1 MNVTAPTVVRV
12 AQQIMDDDADSL
24 SLSSF
29 GSRIRGD
36 VPKTVMT
43 GKLTTKSR
51 NKQKKCSSVS
61 TCPSTCSS
69 SVVSLEGQDSYTSYT
84 RGRGRK
90 SKSSRTLEKEIIAHL
105 REELAQV
112 KAEAEEDLAQ
122 ARAEAEN
129 SRALVQKLIVEN
141 EMIRQEVNDAHARA
155 DYFEEQVRQLSSPA
169 AKLSATWSNVTQAI
183 WSSQPEAQTK
193 AGEEHTSNEN
203 YSAEGDLQRAKARN
217 KGYLERRDRPT
228 FHQNSKFVEV
238 PIGEGDAA
246 AQQSTVGGFRGMFQR
261 ASSARP
267 TSSRSTGL
275 ERGGPKLNKLV
286 TAEELLWDWDEGS
299 VEDEEGDDDSIA
311 PGACASV
318 HSFRGVD
325 GNNGS
330 FRGINRNGGSSRSF
344 NGSDGSSRS
353 MNGNDSLR
361 GMNGNNCS
369 LRSMIANNGQRD
381 ELTPWDVEDCVSIAS
396 STK

>member
-141 EMIRQEVNDAHARA
+141 EMIRQEANGAHAQA
-155 DYFEEQVRQLSSPA
+155 DDLEKKARQPSSPA
-169 AKLSATWSNVTQAI
+169 IPFSVAWRRVAQSVSRINVGISDEEEAAKVAPRVKFADEASDNALPSKIGPGARNLP
-183 WSSQPEAQTK
+183 QPEDPI
-193 AGEEHTSNEN
+193 EN
-203 YSAEGDLQRAKARN
+203 NGVNASREKMVSVDIPPKEGVRNFQNLLQRATSISN
-217 KGYLERRDRPT
+217 L
-228 FHQNSKFVEV
+228 NSLKPSVEKKEV
-238 PIGEGDAA
+238 
-246 AQQSTVGGFRGMFQR
+246 S
-261 ASSARP
+261 
-267 TSSRSTGL
+267 
-275 ERGGPKLNKLV
+275 
-286 TAEELLWDWDEGS
+286 AEELLWDSYDWKSALD
-299 VEDEEGDDDSIA
+299 
-311 PGACASV
+311 
-318 HSFRGVD
+318 
-325 GNNGS
+325 
-330 FRGINRNGGSSRSF
+330 
-344 NGSDGSSRS
+344 
-353 MNGNDSLR
+353 
-361 GMNGNNCS
+361 
-369 LRSMIANNGQRD
+369 ANYNIEHG
-381 ELTPWDVEDCVSIAS
+381 LV
-396 STK
+396 